1 MNEAFEK
8 SIGRLQKLFGAL
20 DREEIRPLLGTSYP
34 QSPAIY
40 VFFED
45 KRAIHVGRT
54 NKLRQRIL
62 GHRGQNHYSA
72 TFAFKETRRLTDN
85 LKASYKKTGSRAAL
99 MEDPLFRDE
108 FDKQRDRLSKFG
120 IKFLV
125 VEDPIDQYLLELYA
139 ALEYKTSL
147 TEFDNH

>member
-1 MNEAFEK
+1 
-8 SIGRLQKLFGAL
+8 
-20 DREEIRPLLGTSYP
+20 
-34 QSPAIY
+34 
-40 VFFED
+40 
-45 KRAIHVGRT
+45 
-54 NKLRQRIL
+54 
-62 GHRGQNHYSA
+62 
-72 TFAFKETRRLTDN
+72 
-85 LKASYKKTGSRAAL
+85 